1 MWSFGVIL
9 YILLCGYPP
18 FRDKV
23 EKQLFLK
30 IRSGVYEFHPKY
42 WDKISEDA
50 KDLIRR
56 LLMINPLERYT
67 VEETL
72 SHPWIH
78 ADSKQLSSYD
88 LSESLSELEL
98 FQNSRRLKVGI
109 NVIMAIQRMSKSRLF
124 DEIASESSTA
134 ANSALNS
141 PAPVAAS
148 PSTATAASNKRM
160 ANLLLHAA
168 AVAALDCSSNST
180 DALPNNGLFT
190 PEKAAQIAPFSPQ
203 VRKTDVS
210 PPISHPSPVLDAS
223 ILLPT
228 PPKAGSLP
236 ASIQRQRVLRQGYA
250 HHDGTGTSMMV
261 ASLTPTPTAQ
271 PAQPIKPS
279 PPAQHV
285 VPVPMAPFSP
295 ASKNRE
301 APIFQFNDTIHVDS
315 PPQNA
320 NNSAQAQDAV
330 TADGTASG
338 EAVTD
343 HKKQQQQLV
352 DLMHT
357 LHMEN
362 HSLDCI

>member
-42 WDKISEDA
+42 WDKISEEA

-56 LLMINPLERYT
+56 LLVINPLERYT
-67 VEETL
+67 VEQTL

-98 FQNSRRLKVGI
+98 FQNGKRLRVGI

-124 DEIASESSTA
+124 DETSSESNTA
-134 ANSALNS
+134 ANSAASSALNS
-141 PAPVAAS
+141 PVPVAAS
-148 PSTATAASNKRM
+148 PSATTAASNKRM

-190 PEKAAQIAPFSPQ
+190 PEKAVQIAPFSPNPC
-203 VRKTDVS
+203 KADAT
-210 PPISHPSPVLDAS
+210 PPLSHAAPVLDAS

-250 HHDGTGTSMMV
+250 HHHHHDGAGMAV
-261 ASLTPTPTAQ
+261 GAASPAPIHVTQ
-271 PAQPIKPS
+271 PAPTCH
-279 PPAQHV
+279 A
-285 VPVPMAPFSP
+285 VPVPLAPFSP

-301 APIFQFNDTIHVDS
+301 APTFQLNDTIQVDS
-315 PPQNA
+315 PPNA
-320 NNSAQAQDAV
+320 VPDNAQDS
-330 TADGTASG
+330 D
-338 EAVTD
+338 EAATGAD

-362 HSLDCI
+362 NSLDGI